1 MNQKN
6 IVIYYIFLSLFVF
19 LLLILIN
26 YFYISSNYV
35 FEIDRIII
43 AILFI
48 VISGFGFSI
57 AIRPKWYKKKIK
69 QDIKKF
75 EINNYKR
82 NREGHHP
89 NCEKFQKHVILIKN
103 KKYCSGCIGLALGT
117 LFSIFLMIYY
127 LIIVENQPMINYQNI
142 FFLGFIFIFFSFF
155 ESIIHKKNPIIHII
169 SNILLIIGFLLI
181 IISTLENS
189 GDLIYGFV
197 SILASFLFLETRIQ
211 LSLFNH
217 TETCF
222 KCNELCKM
230 Y

>member
-19 LLLILIN
+19 TLLILIN
-26 YFYISSNYV
+26 NFYISSNYV
-35 FEIDRIII
+35 SEIDRIII
-43 AILFI
+43 ALLFI
-48 VISGFGFSI
+48 LISSFGFSI
-57 AIRPKWYKKKIK
+57 AIRPKWYKKKNK
-69 QDIKKF
+69 KDIKKF
-75 EINNYKR
+75 EINNDKR

-89 NCEKFQKHVILIKN
+89 SCEKFQKHVILIKN
-103 KKYCSGCIGLALGT
+103 KKYCSGCVGLALGA

-127 LIIVENQPMINYQNI
+127 LIIIENQSRINYQNI

-155 ESIIHKKNPIIHII
+155 ESIIHKKNPIIHIL
-169 SNILLIIGFLLI
+169 SNILLITGFLLI

-189 GDLIYGFV
+189 GNLIYGLI

-211 LSLFNH
+211 LSIFNH
-217 TETCF
+217 TKTCF
-222 KCNELCKM
+222 KCYEVCKM